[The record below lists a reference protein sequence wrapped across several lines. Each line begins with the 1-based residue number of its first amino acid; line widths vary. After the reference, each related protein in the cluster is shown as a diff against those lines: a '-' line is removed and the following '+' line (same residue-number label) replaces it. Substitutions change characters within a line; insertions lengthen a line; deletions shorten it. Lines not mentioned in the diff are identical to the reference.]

1 MNSEQGQQN
10 QPDQSSG
17 RLDRRSFVALGAAGL
32 AVAPAPA
39 YAKSSRFPVPNVN
52 LNRQNG
58 ELDVMYLYV
67 PYMEEVLPQF
77 EEETGITVNR
87 VATYSGNDEWW
98 ARINAGEQ
106 ADFLIGSTDWI
117 QRAMAADLLT
127 PIDLSAI
134 SNYDTLYS
142 EFQENE
148 IYIKDGESYA
158 VPWTRVYYS
167 MAYNTNEFAEAPTSW
182 GVTWNEAWSGRIAL
196 MDQAFARVATT
207 ALFLGQDPLN
217 PDDFDAIRDALIEQ
231 RPLVY
236 RYWEDFQNGMEIFLN
251 EEAVIGQLTAGRT
264 RMAMSL
270 DGALNWTVPE
280 EGCMTFIDTFVIPES
295 AENVEEAHALIDF
308 LLRPDMM
315 VKQMTMMYYDT
326 LSESAHAELPEDVQA
341 SFALPEDANL
351 VLTTDLA
358 VDVRQQMDQIWTEVQ
373 LG

>member
-148 IYIKDGESYA
+148 ITS
-158 VPWTRVYYS
+158 R
-167 MAYNTNEFAEAPTSW
+167 MARATQSP
-182 GVTWNEAWSGRIAL
+182 GRAC
-196 MDQAFARVATT
+196 TT
-207 ALFLGQDPLN
+207 AW
-217 PDDFDAIRDALIEQ
+217 R
-231 RPLVY
+231 
-236 RYWEDFQNGMEIFLN
+236 
-251 EEAVIGQLTAGRT
+251 TT
-264 RMAMSL
+264 RM
-270 DGALNWTVPE
+270 N
-280 EGCMTFIDTFVIPES
+280 
-295 AENVEEAHALIDF
+295 
-308 LLRPDMM
+308 LRKRRLRG
-315 VKQMTMMYYDT
+315 V
-326 LSESAHAELPEDVQA
+326 LPGMKHGRA
-341 SFALPEDANL
+341 GSP
-351 VLTTDLA
+351 
-358 VDVRQQMDQIWTEVQ
+358 
-373 LG
+373 